1 MQPGRSKSARLTT
14 CMTEVTSTGSREGSR
29 NLQVSRVQQ
38 LLEAEMKGLEG
49 KVGIVTGGGSG
60 LGEAIAKSLAA
71 RGVKV
76 VVSDINMKGAERVTS
91 EIIAAGGTASAVQH
105 DTAKPDDS
113 ERVTAHAVSTYGALH
128 YAVNNAGIGG
138 AAAPAGEIDLA
149 DWRKVIDIDLNG
161 VLYGMRF
168 QIPAMLKSGA
178 KASAIVNMAS
188 IHGTVAAIGNSAY
201 TAAKHGV
208 VGLTRNAAA
217 EYGPQGL
224 RINCVG
230 PAYIETPLLANLPAD
245 HKAALVGKHPLGRLG
260 QPEEVAPLVCFLLSD
275 EASFITGGYYLVDG
289 GYTAV

>member
-1 MQPGRSKSARLTT
+1 M
-14 CMTEVTSTGSREGSR
+14 
-29 NLQVSRVQQ
+29 N
-38 LLEAEMKGLEG
+38 GLKG
-49 KVGIVTGGGSG
+49 KVALVTGGGSG
-60 LGEAIAKSLAA
+60 LGEAIAKRLAA
-71 RGVKV
+71 SGVKV
-76 VVSDINMKGAERVTS
+76 VVSDINLKAAEGVAQQ
-91 EIIAAGGTASAVQH
+91 IVGAGGTAGAAQQ
-105 DTAKPDDS
+105 DTARPEDS
-113 ERVTAHAVSTYGALH
+113 ERVVSHAVSTYGALH

-138 AAAPAGEIDLA
+138 AQAPAGEVDLA
-149 DWRKVIDIDLNG
+149 DWERVIDINLNG
-161 VLYGMRF
+161 VLYGMRH
-168 QIPAMLKSGA
+168 QIPAMLKAGPRTC
-178 KASAIVNMAS
+178 AIVNMAS

-230 PAYIETPLLANLPAD
+230 PAYIETPLLANLPAEQ
-245 HKAALVGKHPLGRLG
+245 KQALVARHPLGRLG